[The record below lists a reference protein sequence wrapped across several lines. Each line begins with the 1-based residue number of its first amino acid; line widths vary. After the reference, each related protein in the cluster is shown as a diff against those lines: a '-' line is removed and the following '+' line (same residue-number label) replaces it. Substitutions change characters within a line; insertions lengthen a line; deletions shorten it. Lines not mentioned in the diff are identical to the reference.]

1 MKDAIKLLA
10 HIHRGYV
17 APMEDLSTSEVH
29 WLNDEGFIRYTMSGI
44 EITPLGAMRAQ
55 QYENRLSGRKAID
68 PKA

>member
-10 HIHRGYV
+10 RIHCGYV
-17 APMEDLSTSEVH
+17 IPMEDLSTSEVH

-44 EITPLGAMRAQ
+44 EITPIGALRAQ

-68 PKA
+68 PPA